1 MKIKNLNKKS
11 IHVIDIFI
19 KLIQKKKIT
28 SEYVDNFVC
37 FDNDNK
43 IEEYKFWKK
52 YFLKNKFYKDQ
63 LKKLDIQNIIP
74 SAGERESA

>member
-19 KLIQKKKIT
+19 KLIQKKKKIT

-52 YFLKNKFYKDQ
+52 YF
-63 LKKLDIQNIIP
+63 
-74 SAGERESA
+74 